1 MINFGL
7 LGAGR
12 IGYTHALAVQ
22 GLPNARIT
30 AVFDPV
36 DEAAERIQQMSGAKR
51 ADVAEI
57 MADPDIQ
64 AVIIATPTDL
74 HADQME
80 QAAKADKAIFC
91 EKPIDLD
98 VDRVKACL
106 EVIEQTQAKVLV
118 GFNRRFD
125 PNFAA
130 VKAQITAGKIG
141 QVEMVQ
147 ITSRD
152 PSAPPASYIKR
163 SGGLFRDMMIHD
175 FDMARFLLGEEITE
189 VSATGSVL
197 VDPAIEAE
205 GDIDS
210 AVATL
215 RTASGKMA
223 IISNSRRATYGYD
236 QRVEVHG
243 SEGLVS
249 AENMRATTVTV
260 ANQDG
265 YQQEPLLDFFM
276 ERYARAYQNEL
287 GYFVTCLTQGQQ
299 IQPNAMDGLK
309 ALQLADAALQSM
321 QQQKTI
327 LL

>member
-1 MINFGL
+1 MVNFGL

-22 GLPNARIT
+22 SLPNARIT

-36 DEAAERIQQMSGAKR
+36 DEAAARIQKMSGAKR

-80 QAAKADKAIFC
+80 QAAKVGKAIFC

-106 EVIEQTQAKVLV
+106 EVVEQTQAKVLV

-141 QVEMVQ
+141 QVEIVQ

-175 FDMARFLLGEEITE
+175 FDMARFLLGEEVTE

-197 VDPAIEAE
+197 VDPAIGAE

-249 AENMRATTVTV
+249 AENMRATTVTL

-276 ERYARAYQNEL
+276 ERYAQAYQNEL
-287 GYFVTCLTQGQQ
+287 GYFVACLEQGQQ
-299 IQPNAMDGLK
+299 IQPNGLDGLK